1 MQISKNLLSLSMAVL
16 VGFSSCKKDE
26 EPEPVT
32 PTPTAAAPANPIPAP
47 SGADAALVAVHT
59 ATYITAPFVGE
70 IYQPIGFGVGVF
82 GNLTTGAYVSAGAV
96 TLNTN
101 ALTAQS
107 NQSYVFT
114 PSQTSPTG
122 VDFSS
127 GVNWTVAGGNGY
139 AAFNHTTN
147 NEVPSGPKY
156 TGSTT
161 IARNADY
168 TLSSSIAILSA
179 DSVLFNVIS
188 PTATLTKVK
197 AGNVSSCTFSAAEM
211 GTLGAGSGYVQI
223 VPYNYESATYGGKVI
238 YFINESVSTNSV
250 TFN

>member
-1 MQISKNLLSLSMAVL
+1 MNISKNLLLLSMAVL

-26 EPEPVT
+26 EPEPE
-32 PTPTAAAPANPIPAP
+32 PNTPTAAAPANPIPAP
-47 SGADAALVAVHT
+47 IGADAALVAIHT
-59 ATYITAPFVGE
+59 STYITAPLVGE

-82 GNLTTGAYVSAGAV
+82 GDLAAGTYVSAGAV
-96 TLNTN
+96 NLNTK

-114 PSQTSPTG
+114 PNQTAPTG

-127 GVNWTVAGGNGY
+127 GANWTVAGGNGF
-139 AAFNHTTN
+139 AAFNHSTM

-156 TGSTT
+156 SGATT
-161 IARNADY
+161 IARNAEF

-179 DSVLFNVIS
+179 DSVIFNVIS
-188 PTATLTKVK
+188 PTVTLTKVR
-197 AGNVSSCTFSAAEM
+197 AGNISSCSFTAAEM

-223 VPYNYESATYGGKVI
+223 VPYNYESATYGDKQI
-238 YFINESVSTNSV
+238 YFINESVSTSTV

>member
-1 MQISKNLLSLSMAVL
+1 MYISKNLLLLSLAVAI
-16 VGFSSCKKDE
+16 GFSSCKKDE
-26 EPEPVT
+26 EPEPE
-32 PTPTAAAPANPIPAP
+32 PDTPTAAAPANPIPAP
-47 SGADAALVAVHT
+47 QGADAALVAIHT

-82 GNLTTGAYVSAGAV
+82 GNLATGAFVNAGAV
-96 TLNTN
+96 TLNSKS
-101 ALTAQS
+101 LSPQS
-107 NQSYVFT
+107 NQTYVFSPGAT
-114 PSQTSPTG
+114 EPTG
-122 VDFSS
+122 IDFSS
-127 GVNWTVAGGNGY
+127 GANWTVAGGNGF
-139 AAFNHTTN
+139 AAFNHSTT

-161 IARNADY
+161 IARNAEY

-179 DSVLFNVIS
+179 DSVIFNVIS
-188 PTATLTKVK
+188 PTVTLTKVLP
-197 AGNVSSCTFSAAEM
+197 GNISTCSFTAAEM

-223 VPYNYESATYGGKVI
+223 VPYNFEYATYGGKQI

>member
-1 MQISKNLLSLSMAVL
+1 MHITKRFLLLSLAVL

-26 EPEPVT
+26 EPEPET
-32 PTPTAAAPANPIPAP
+32 PTPAAATPANPIPAP
-47 SGADAALVAVHT
+47 SNADAALVAIHT

-82 GNLTTGAYVSAGAV
+82 GNLATGAYVSAGAV
-96 TLNTN
+96 SLNTK

-107 NQSYVFT
+107 NQSYVYT
-114 PSQTSPTG
+114 PGAAEPTG
-122 VDFSS
+122 IDFSS
-127 GVNWTVAGGNGY
+127 GASWNVAGGNGF
-139 AAFNHTTN
+139 AAFTHTTS

-156 TGSTT
+156 SGATT
-161 IARNADY
+161 IPRNAEY

-179 DSVLFNVIS
+179 DSVIFNVIS
-188 PTATLTKVK
+188 PTATLTKVR
-197 AGNVSSCTFSAAEM
+197 AGNVASVTFTAAEM

-223 VPYNYESATYGGKVI
+223 VPYNYEYAVYGGKTV
-238 YFINESVSTNSV
+238 YFVNESVSTTSV